1 MRKRRFSI
9 TQQEAESI
17 SVALAVAETAIAEAE
32 EKDAIQ
38 SVYFDMRRK
47 EWDTINIKLANY
59 KWEVE

>member
-9 TQQEAESI
+9 TQQEAESL

-32 EKDAIQ
+32 EKSSTHSA
-38 SVYFDMRRK
+38 YFDMRRK
-47 EWDTINIKLANY
+47 EWDTLSTKFSSY